1 MPGVPARASSRARL
15 GCRWRRPK
23 RVSVK
28 GDGSLMSAGGSS
40 ARPAGA
46 LSLPFGSL
54 AGKPPDGEL
63 TGPPEGCPVGS
74 HHPFPLFR
82 AFQTLPSAVSFSEL
96 PSTLFQL
103 PELLSSFQI
112 LPHAGFLPLP
122 ANTELNVGTGSDNMG
137 AL

>member
-1 MPGVPARASSRARL
+1 MPGVPAKVSSRARL
-15 GCRWRRPK
+15 GCRWRRLK
-23 RVSVK
+23 WVSVK
-28 GDGSLMSAGGSS
+28 GDGSFMSAGGSS

-103 PELLSSFQI
+103 PEPSQLLPNPKFSPAPHRLSVPSSQHRAKCRHW
-112 LPHAGFLPLP
+112 LR
-122 ANTELNVGTGSDNMG
+122 
-137 AL
+137 

>member
-1 MPGVPARASSRARL
+1 M
-15 GCRWRRPK
+15 
-23 RVSVK
+23 
-28 GDGSLMSAGGSS
+28 
-40 ARPAGA
+40 
-46 LSLPFGSL
+46 
-54 AGKPPDGEL
+54 
-63 TGPPEGCPVGS
+63 GS

-112 LPHAGFLPLP
+112 LNSALPHAGFLPLP
-122 ANTELNVGTGSDNMG
+122 ANTKLNVGTGSDNLG